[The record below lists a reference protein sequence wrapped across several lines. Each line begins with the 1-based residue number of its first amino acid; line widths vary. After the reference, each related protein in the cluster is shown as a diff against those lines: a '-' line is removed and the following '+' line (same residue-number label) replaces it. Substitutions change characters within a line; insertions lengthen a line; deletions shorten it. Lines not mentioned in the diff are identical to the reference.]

1 MCFHGHGMAARA
13 ALQRESVGFC
23 GGRTKSHGQRGEGGG
38 VEVQWQRQ
46 GWRGKKL
53 EELVKWWADS
63 AFTWS
68 VLALAA
74 AEESAC
80 GLERRRS
87 FGTIKSRI
95 RPTYYLKAYQTT
107 ANMHPQTRGQNEGE
121 GRGRG
126 EVFIVAH
133 GSGFGKAGTRLALGD
148 RAHWRL

>member
-1 MCFHGHGMAARA
+1 M
-13 ALQRESVGFC
+13 
-23 GGRTKSHGQRGEGGG
+23 
-38 VEVQWQRQ
+38 QWQRQ

-133 GSGFGKAGTRLALGD
+133 GSGFGKDGTRLALEGVSD
-148 RAHWRL
+148 IFGHGGYDGKRPCWRVSARRRQ